1 MKALKI
7 SIALIFVINIIL
19 LAGCRE
25 NQSETQQAQPQTLV
39 RTPQSSMGKAVGAAK
54 NLSAEADAR
63 NSELDR
69 QAHELAGE

>member
-7 SIALIFVINIIL
+7 SFLLVFVINIL
-19 LAGCRE
+19 VLAGCRE
-25 NQSETQQAQPQTLV
+25 KQAETQANQPAGLA

-54 NLSAEADAR
+54 HLAADAEQR

-69 QAHELAGE
+69 QAQELAE